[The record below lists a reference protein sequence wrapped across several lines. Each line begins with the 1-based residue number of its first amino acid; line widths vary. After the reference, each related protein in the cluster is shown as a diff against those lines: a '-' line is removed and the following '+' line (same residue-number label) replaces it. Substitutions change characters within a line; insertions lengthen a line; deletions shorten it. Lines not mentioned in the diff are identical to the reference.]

1 MVLVTCGSSVCQAE
15 DSKRRGRVAAGMS
28 QRGGEVGVA
37 AQPQCADGQVAQAGH
52 HPGGGWRGPKP
63 GAARL
68 LARRHPLLHGV
79 LVPLIRRLGRA
90 KTGKTLHFS

>member
-1 MVLVTCGSSVCQAE
+1 
-15 DSKRRGRVAAGMS
+15 MS

-52 HPGGGWRGPKP
+52 HPVRLE
-63 GAARL
+63 GAEARRADRL